1 MRRQLAARLA
11 QSLIVVIIV
20 TTISFFVIRSAPGD
34 PFSYESTTITP
45 AIRDH
50 WREQFGYNR
59 PLPVQFIRYVTSVAH
74 GELGYSFQMHEPV
87 AVALAAA
94 VPRTLLLTGLALGL
108 SFLFGIIIGVLQAT
122 HRDGWFDRVTSAVL
136 LFFYSL
142 PDFWAALMILLLF
155 AYWWPVLPAGNIV
168 DPVMHDYMGGW
179 EALVDRL
186 RHLALPVLSFTLL
199 TMAGITR
206 YQRAAMIETLP
217 MDFIR
222 TARAKGLSERRIV
235 WRHALRTALTPMVA
249 LLGLM
254 LPALLGGALFIE
266 KVFAWPGMGLLAAG
280 AVAARDY
287 DLVTATVIAG
297 SVMVVIGSFFADL
310 LHMAIDPRVRE

>member
-1 MRRQLAARLA
+1 VRRQLAARLL
-11 QSLIVVIIV
+11 QSLIVIIIV

-34 PFSYESTTITP
+34 PFSYESSTITQ
-45 AIRDH
+45 ATRDH

-59 PLPVQFIRYVTSVAH
+59 PLPVQFLRYVTSVAH

-87 AVALAAA
+87 SEALAAA
-94 VPRTLLLTGLALGL
+94 VPRTLLLTGVSLVL
-108 SFLFGIIIGVLQAT
+108 SFAIGIIIGVLQAT
-122 HRDGWFDRVTSAVL
+122 HRDGWFDRIASAVL

-142 PDFWAALMILLLF
+142 PDFWGALVILLLF
-155 AYWWPVLPAGNIV
+155 GYWLPILPAGNIV
-168 DPVMHDYMGGW
+168 DLATHEYMGNW
-179 EALVDRL
+179 DAAVDRL
-186 RHLALPVLSFTLL
+186 RHLVLPVLSFTLL

-217 MDFIR
+217 LDFIR
-222 TARAKGLSERRIV
+222 TARAKGLSERRVI

-280 AVAARDY
+280 AIAARDY
-287 DLVTATVIAG
+287 DLVTATVITG
-297 SVMVVIGSFFADL
+297 SLMVVIGSFFADL
-310 LHMAIDPRVRE
+310 LHIALDPRVRE

>member
-1 MRRQLAARLA
+1 VRRQLAARLA

-20 TTISFFVIRSAPGD
+20 TTISFFVVRAAPGD
-34 PFSYESTTITP
+34 PFSYESTTLTP

-50 WREQFGYNR
+50 WREQFGYNK
-59 PLPVQFIRYVTSVAH
+59 PLPVQFVRYVVSVAH
-74 GELGYSFQMHEPV
+74 GELGYSFLMHEPV
-87 AVALAAA
+87 GTALAAA
-94 VPRTLLLTGLALGL
+94 VPRTLLLTGLSLVL
-108 SFLFGIIIGVLQAT
+108 SFAFGIVIGVLQAT
-122 HRDGWFDRVTSAVL
+122 HRDGWFDRVASAVL

-142 PDFWAALMILLLF
+142 PDFWGALMVLLLF
-155 AYWWPVLPAGNIV
+155 AYWLPILPGGGIV
-168 DPVMHDYMGGW
+168 DSAMHDYMGGW
-179 EALVDRL
+179 DAFIDRVK
-186 RHLALPVLSFTLL
+186 HLILPVFTFTLL

-235 WRHALRTALTPMVA
+235 WRHALRTALTPMVS

-266 KVFAWPGMGLLAAG
+266 KVFAWPGMGLLAANAIG
-280 AVAARDY
+280 AHDY
-287 DLVTATVIAG
+287 DLVTATVIIG
-297 SVMVVIGSFFADL
+297 SIMVVVGNFFADL

>member
-34 PFSYESTTITP
+34 PFSYESSTITP
-45 AIRDH
+45 AIRQH
-50 WREQFGYNR
+50 WREQFGYDK
-59 PLPVQFIRYVTSVAH
+59 PLPTQFVRYVVSVAH
-74 GELGYSFQMHEPV
+74 GQLGYSFQMHEPV
-87 AVALAAA
+87 SEALATA
-94 VPRTLLLTGLALGL
+94 VPRTLLLTGISLAL
-108 SFLFGIIIGVLQAT
+108 SFVFGIIIGVLQAT
-122 HRDGWFDRVTSAVL
+122 HRGGWFDRISSGVL

-142 PDFWAALMILLLF
+142 PDFWGALMILLLF

-168 DPVMHDYMGGW
+168 DPVLHAYMGGW
-179 EALVDRL
+179 DAFVDRA
-186 RHLALPVLSFTLL
+186 RHLVLPVLCFTLL

-206 YQRAAMIETLP
+206 YQRAAMLETLP

-222 TARAKGLSERRIV
+222 TARAKGLSERRII
-235 WRHALRTALTPMVA
+235 WHHALRTALTPMVA

-254 LPALLGGALFIE
+254 LPALLGGALFVE

-280 AVAARDY
+280 AIAARDY
-287 DLVTATVIAG
+287 DLVTATVIVG
-297 SVMVVIGSFFADL
+297 SVMVVIGNFLADL
-310 LHMAIDPRVRE
+310 LHLAIDPRVRE